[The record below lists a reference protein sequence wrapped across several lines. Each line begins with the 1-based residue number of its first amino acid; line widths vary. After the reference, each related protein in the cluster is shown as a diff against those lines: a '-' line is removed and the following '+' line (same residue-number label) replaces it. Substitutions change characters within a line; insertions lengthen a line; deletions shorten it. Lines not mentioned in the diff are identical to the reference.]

1 MSALCRVSPLPFV
14 SPRRRSS
21 LVQASCLCDSPRCF
35 VPLRVSLFS
44 PSAPDSYFSLLSCS
58 DDVRAGSSGFLLLLL
73 MPLHR
78 IEASLINQLP
88 HGRQQNIFTYGAS
101 FGLLAPRL
109 YNPLSN
115 YFYLIWLCRP
125 PSSLSRLV
133 RSAGLSPA
141 AAIDW
146 NISGCLFDE
155 TSRSKP
161 QGWTL
166 ENVPLRSESFFFLT
180 VLFFFFSN
188 KDAKTSFHLQIT
200 AAALLRWYH
209 MNAYVTQHV
218 NGGIVSEILGSSA
231 WSVRWTRRTLYFWI
245 YLVLCYCIFPLH
257 VK

>member
-58 DDVRAGSSGFLLLLL
+58 DDVRAGSSGFFLLLL

-88 HGRQQNIFTYGAS
+88 QGRQQNIFTYSAS

-166 ENVPLRSESFFFLT
+166 ENVPLRSESFFFFNS
-180 VLFFFFSN
+180 VVFFLFEQRCWNILSPAN
-188 KDAKTSFHLQIT
+188 HSSST
-200 AAALLRWYH
+200 AQMVPHECIRD
-209 MNAYVTQHV
+209 T
-218 NGGIVSEILGSSA
+218 
-231 WSVRWTRRTLYFWI
+231 TR
-245 YLVLCYCIFPLH
+245 
-257 VK
+257 